1 MFLNTNQ
8 GGIVVARDDQ
18 GELLT
23 GLCEKIQQVQNTAE
37 VEAAKQRNQICFG
50 NWAAR
55 GGI

>member
-50 NWAAR
+50 NGATR